1 MSPCLNDPLF
11 EALIWTLQGFTLT
24 SLDFNGCK
32 STGGLGACT
41 LGNIAASTPW
51 LLLLRLVQAAAQL
64 PCLQRSLATQ

>member
-1 MSPCLNDPLF
+1 MSPQCDPLF

-32 STGGLGACT
+32 STGGL
-41 LGNIAASTPW
+41 AASTPW

-64 PCLQRSLATQ
+64 PCLQRSLAMQ